1 MSSPTQFL
9 DVTTPRGRVHRIAY
23 MASRPDAANGPGVVW
38 LGGFKSDM
46 ASTKASALAAW
57 TGDKAIPY
65 LRFDYSGHGQSS
77 ERFEDLTIGDWL
89 AESVAS
95 FEQLTAGPQVVIGS
109 SMGGWIA
116 LLLARHLAR
125 TGQGGRLRALVLI
138 APAWD
143 MTEELMWLRFPAEL
157 REALMRDGVYMR
169 PSDYGEPY
177 AITRA
182 LIEEGRGHLLGGTGF
197 DPGCPVRILQGL
209 RDPDV
214 PWRHALRLVDLLGGE
229 DVRLTLIKDGEHR
242 LSREQDLALLYAS
255 IGEFTG

>member
-1 MSSPTQFL
+1 MSSSTQFI
-9 DVTTPRGRVHRIAY
+9 DVTAPGRPDRKIAY
-23 MASRPDAANGPGVVW
+23 MRAHPAAAAATGVVW

-46 ASTKASALAAW
+46 VSTKATALAAW
-57 TGDKAIPY
+57 AQARSVPY

-77 ERFEDLTIGDWL
+77 GSFEEFNIGDWL
-89 AESVAS
+89 TESATC
-95 FEQLTAGPQVVIGS
+95 FDRLTEGPQVVIGS

-116 LLLARHLAR
+116 LLLARHLAQR
-125 TGQGGRLRALVLI
+125 GQSDRLRALVLI

-143 MTEELMWLRFPAEL
+143 MTEELMWKQFSAEA
-157 REALMRDGVYMR
+157 RATVERDGVFHR
-169 PSDYGEPY
+169 PSEYGEPY

-182 LIEEGRGHLLGGTGF
+182 LIEEGRNHLIGGTGF

-214 PWRHALRLVDLLGGE
+214 PWEHALRLVDLLGGE
-229 DVRLTLIKDGEHR
+229 DVRLTLIKDAEHR
-242 LSREQDLALLYAS
+242 LSREQDLNLLFSA